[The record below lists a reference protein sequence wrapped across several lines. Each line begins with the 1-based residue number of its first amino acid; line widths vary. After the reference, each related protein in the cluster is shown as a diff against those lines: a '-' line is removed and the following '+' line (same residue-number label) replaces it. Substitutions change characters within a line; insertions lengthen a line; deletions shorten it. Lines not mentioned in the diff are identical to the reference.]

1 MRDGVRPCLA
11 GDPQDD
17 SLCIFL
23 LPLPSG
29 ASEPPPRATQECI
42 ARKPELCGLRAPH
55 VASAPPGS
63 AFASRWAL
71 CFLSGRRRGRL
82 RDLRAMLGGLT
93 LPRRRRSPTGA
104 HPGQVWRA
112 LAGPQLTPEW
122 LVPESDSEAHPG
134 GTCPSR
140 TGLGDCGGGPR
151 PATALTLR
159 VKGPPPPPTHPPS
172 PGSLSPRGQREP
184 RAVAL
189 PFPVARG
196 CVRSQFSPTESLVVN
211 VDPSP

>member
-1 MRDGVRPCLA
+1 MGSAPASPGTRRTIVSVFFYSRSPVG
-11 GDPQDD
+11 PQ
-17 SLCIFL
+17 S
-23 LPLPSG
+23 PH
-29 ASEPPPRATQECI
+29 
-42 ARKPELCGLRAPH
+42 PELHKNVSRESQSCGLRAPH

-71 CFLSGRRRGRL
+71 CFSSGRRRGRL
-82 RDLRAMLGGLT
+82 RDLRAVLGGLT

-140 TGLGDCGGGPR
+140 MGLGACGGGPR

-159 VKGPPPPPTHPPS
+159 VKAPPHPQHIRRVP
-172 PGSLSPRGQREP
+172 
-184 RAVAL
+184 
-189 PFPVARG
+189 
-196 CVRSQFSPTESLVVN
+196 
-211 VDPSP
+211 DP